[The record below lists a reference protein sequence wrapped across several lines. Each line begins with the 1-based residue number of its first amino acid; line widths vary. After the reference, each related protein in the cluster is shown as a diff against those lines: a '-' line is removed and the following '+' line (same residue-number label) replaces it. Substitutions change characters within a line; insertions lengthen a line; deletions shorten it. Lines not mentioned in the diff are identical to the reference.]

1 VRRRE
6 KFFKF
11 SLICRSMD
19 ITKVEEKIGY
29 KFSAGNKNLLLRALT
44 RKAFAKEQQDR
55 NQDCDDQEVLSTLG
69 DAVWGLVLTDLLY
82 PDCTTKEELTNK
94 RKELVEHPA
103 QAEIAQRLEIEQAIR
118 MTNGERKD
126 EPRVAIL
133 EATLE
138 ALVGAIFID
147 AGYDETKEVVR
158 KWFTLA

>member
-1 VRRRE
+1 
-6 KFFKF
+6 
-11 SLICRSMD
+11 
-19 ITKVEEKIGY
+19 
-29 KFSAGNKNLLLRALT
+29 
-44 RKAFAKEQQDR
+44 
-55 NQDCDDQEVLSTLG
+55 
-69 DAVWGLVLTDLLY
+69 LTDLLY